1 MKAYNKTE
9 FRGDNMANYV
19 LGLDIGI
26 GSVGVG
32 LIEKETGKII
42 HKSVNLFPSG
52 DAASNV
58 GRRKSRGEKR
68 VKRRKKHRVKRTED
82 LFEKYDIDVE
92 LHSVPINL
100 NPYEI
105 RVRGLNEKLS
115 LTELFVALKS
125 MVKHRG
131 ISYLDDAIDEDNAAT
146 SGSDYKKAIEINARE
161 LKNKTPGEIQLER
174 LEKYGQVRG
183 DFSVRLEDGTE
194 RRLINVFSTSEYKKE
209 AERIL
214 KTQQQFY
221 PELTDKFI
229 ADYLEILTKKR
240 KYYHGPGNEKSRT
253 DYGRYRTNGETLDN
267 IFSILIGKCTYYPDE
282 FRAAKAS
289 YSAQEFN
296 LLNDLNN
303 LTVPTETKKLSLE
316 QKEEIIQF
324 VKDAKTCGAKNIL
337 SKIAKMI
344 GCKADD
350 ITGVREDKNH
360 KAEMHSFEVYRKMKQ
375 LETIDVTALTR
386 EQLDQLGRILTLNTE
401 REGILESIHE
411 YLPETFTNEQIDEL
425 IQFRKKNTT
434 LLNKGWHSFSLKLL
448 NELIP
453 ELYHTSEE
461 QMTILTRLGKQKP
474 KNESAKTKY
483 IDGELITEEIYNPVV
498 AKAVRQT
505 IKIVN
510 KILQEHGE
518 IDTIVVEMARD
529 KNDEDQKKRIQEG
542 QKKNK
547 NEKDAA
553 ILAAAMDYSN
563 SKELPSTVFHG
574 HKELALKIRLWYQ
587 QEKRCA
593 YSGRQIPIA
602 QLINNQDGYEI
613 DHILPLSLTFDDSLD
628 NKVLVERISN
638 QEKGQRTP
646 FQAMP
651 LLTNSWSWGEF
662 KHYVI
667 NNSRFSKKKR
677 EYLLFEEDINKF
689 EVRSK
694 FIARNLVDTRYA
706 SRVVLNALQDF
717 FKQRG
722 ANTKIAVVRGQ
733 FTAQLRR
740 KWGIEKTRDTYHH
753 HAIDALV
760 IAASSQ
766 LKLWRK
772 TKNTLIRYSE
782 NELLD
787 TETGELISDD
797 QYKENVFQAPY
808 DNFTKVLK
816 SKELED
822 SILFAYQ
829 QDSKVNRKISDA
841 TIHTTRKCGNEEL
854 TVAIIKN
861 IYSIEGYEK
870 FLKVYQ
876 KDPSKFLMAQHDSK
890 TFEKVIKVIVESYPD
905 KELNDKGKEV
915 IVSPFKKYYDEHG
928 YVRKYSRKGNGPV
941 IKQLKYLDE
950 AVGKHIDITP
960 ENSSQTVVLKSLK
973 PWRTDIYFNHKTQ
986 KYEAMGLKYS
996 DLKFQKGGEYGMS
1009 EQDYLDIKIRAKV
1022 DPEAEFKFTLY
1033 KDNLIL
1039 IKDVENNKQMLFR
1052 FLSSCG
1058 KESEKHMVELKPYD
1072 KKEFEKG
1079 ETLDFI
1085 WNLYPSS
1092 NQLQRKLNIPNISMY
1107 KVVTDCL
1114 GNKFIIKKEG
1124 ENPQLTFKS
1133 F

>member
-1 MKAYNKTE
+1 
-9 FRGDNMANYV
+9 MANYV

-32 LIEKETGKII
+32 LIEKETGEII
-42 HKSVNLFPSG
+42 HKSVSLFPSG

-58 GRRKSRGEKR
+58 ERRGFRGGKL
-68 VKRRKKHRVKRTED
+68 VKRRKKHRIKRTED
-82 LFEKYDIDVE
+82 LFEKYDIDVD

-115 LTELFVALKS
+115 LTELFVALKN

-131 ISYLDDAIDEDNAAT
+131 ISYLDDAIDEDNVAT

-183 DFSVRLEDGTE
+183 DFSVKLEDGTE
-194 RRLINVFSTSEYKKE
+194 RRLINVFSTSEYRKE
-209 AERIL
+209 AECIL
-214 KTQQQFY
+214 KTQQEFY
-221 PELTDKFI
+221 SELTDEFI

-324 VKDAKTCGAKNIL
+324 VKNAKTCGAKNIL
-337 SKIAKMI
+337 SRIAKMV
-344 GCKADD
+344 GCKAED
-350 ITGVREDKNH
+350 ITGVREDKDH
-360 KAEMHSFEVYRKMKQ
+360 KAEMHSFEAYRKMKQ
-375 LETIDVTALTR
+375 LETIDVTGLTR

-411 YLPETFTNEQIDEL
+411 YLPGTFTDEQIDEL
-425 IQFRKKNTT
+425 IQFRKKNTP

-483 IDGELITEEIYNPVV
+483 TEEIYNPVV

-510 KILQEHGE
+510 KMLQERGD

-593 YSGRQIPIA
+593 YSGREIPIA
-602 QLINNQDGYEI
+602 KLINNKGEYEI
-613 DHILPLSLTFDDSLD
+613 DHILPLSLTFDDGLD
-628 NKVLVERISN
+628 NKVLVEHIAN

-722 ANTKIAVVRGQ
+722 TNTKIAVVRGQ

-766 LKLWRK
+766 LKLWKK

-797 QYKENVFQAPY
+797 EYKEAVFKSPY

-841 TIHTTRKCGNEEL
+841 TIYTTRKRGDEEI
-854 TVAIIKN
+854 TVAKIKD
-861 IYSIEGYEK
+861 IYSIEGYDE

-876 KDPSKFLMAQHDSK
+876 KDLSKFLMAQHDPV
-890 TFEKVIKVIVESYPD
+890 TFEKVIKVIVETYPD
-905 KELNDKGKEV
+905 KEINENGKEV
-915 IVSPFKKYYDEHG
+915 KVSPFKKYYDEHG

-941 IKQLKYLDE
+941 IKQLKYLDK
-950 AVGKHIDITP
+950 AVGKHINITP
-960 ENSSQTVVLKSLK
+960 KNSSRKVALKSLK
-973 PWRTDIYFNHKTQ
+973 PWRADVYFNPETKR
-986 KYEAMGLKYS
+986 YEIMGLKYS
-996 DLKFQKGGEYGMS
+996 DLKFQKGGNYGITEKEYLKIKNDEGIS
-1009 EQDYLDIKIRAKV
+1009 ENS
-1022 DPEAEFKFTLY
+1022 EFKFSLY
-1033 KDNLIL
+1033 KNDLLIV
-1039 IKDVENNKQMLFR
+1039 KDTVENKQAIFR
-1052 FLSSCG
+1052 FLSRTGSF
-1058 KESEKHMVELKPYD
+1058 KNYVELKPYD
-1072 KKEFEKG
+1072 KAKFEPKEELFKFGKVDPAGRFLKG
-1079 ETLDFI
+1079 ISMD
-1085 WNLYPSS
+1085 
-1092 NQLQRKLNIPNISMY
+1092 NISLY
-1107 KVVTDCL
+1107 KVETNIL
-1114 GNKFIIKKEG
+1114 GRKFIIKQEG
-1124 ENPQLTFKS
+1124 ENPRLTFKN

>member
-1 MKAYNKTE
+1 MKAYNKTN
-9 FRGDNMANYV
+9 FWGDNMANYV

-32 LIEKETGKII
+32 LIEKETGEII
-42 HKSVNLFPSG
+42 HKSVNIFPSG

-58 GRRKSRGEKR
+58 ERRGFRGAKR
-68 VKRRKKHRVKRTED
+68 IKRRKTHRIKRTED
-82 LFEKYDIDVE
+82 LFDKYDIDVA

-115 LTELFVALKS
+115 LTELFVALKN

-131 ISYLDDAIDEDNAAT
+131 ISYLDDAIDEDNVAT

-183 DFSVRLEDGTE
+183 DFSVKLEDGTE
-194 RRLINVFSTSEYKKE
+194 RRLINVFSTSEYRKE

-221 PELTDKFI
+221 PELTDEFI

-316 QKEEIIQF
+316 QKEAIIQF

-350 ITGVREDKNH
+350 ITGVREDKDH
-360 KAEMHSFEVYRKMKQ
+360 KAEMHSFEAYRKMKQ

-411 YLPETFTNEQIDEL
+411 YLPDTFTNEQIDEL

-510 KILQEHGE
+510 TILQEHGE

-574 HKELALKIRLWYQ
+574 HKDLALKIRLWYQ

-593 YSGRQIPIA
+593 YSGREIPIA
-602 QLINNQDGYEI
+602 KLINNQGQYEI
-613 DHILPLSLTFDDSLD
+613 DHILPLSLTFDDGLD
-628 NKVLVERISN
+628 NKVLVEHIAN

-722 ANTKIAVVRGQ
+722 ANTKVAVVRGQ

-766 LKLWRK
+766 LKLWEK

-797 QYKENVFQAPY
+797 QYKEAVFKSPY

-841 TIHTTRKCGNEEL
+841 TIYTTRKRGDEEI
-854 TVAIIKN
+854 TVAKIKD
-861 IYSIEGYEK
+861 IYSIEGYDE

-876 KDPSKFLMAQHDSK
+876 KDPSKFLMLQHDPI
-890 TFEKVIKVIVESYPD
+890 TFEKVIKVIVETYPD
-905 KELNDKGKEV
+905 KEINENGKEV
-915 IVSPFKKYYDEHG
+915 KVSPFKKYYDEHG
-928 YVRKYSRKGNGPV
+928 YVRKYSRKGNGPI
-941 IKQLKYLDE
+941 IKQLKYLDK

-960 ENSSQTVVLKSLK
+960 KNSSRKVALKSLK
-973 PWRTDIYFNHKTQ
+973 PWRADVYFNPETKR
-986 KYEAMGLKYS
+986 YEIMGLKYS
-996 DLKFQKGGEYGMS
+996 DLKFQKGGNYGITKEEYDVIKKIEKIS
-1009 EQDYLDIKIRAKV
+1009 ENSV
-1022 DPEAEFKFTLY
+1022 FKFTLY
-1033 KDNLIL
+1033 KNNLIL
-1039 IKDVENNKQMLFR
+1039 VKDTETNEQQIFR
-1052 FLSSCG
+1052 FGSRN
-1058 KESEKHMVELKPYD
+1058 ETNFNYVELKPYD
-1072 KKEFEKG
+1072 KAKFDSKEKLVKFGTVASSGQFIKSINIDNLSLYKI
-1079 ETLDFI
+1079 ET
-1085 WNLYPSS
+1085 
-1092 NQLQRKLNIPNISMY
+1092 NI
-1107 KVVTDCL
+1107 L
-1114 GNKFIIKKEG
+1114 GKKYIIKNEG
-1124 ENPQLTFKS
+1124 EDPQLTFKN